1 MFKSTKQLIA
11 SVKTYCTDLLT
22 TLRAILATQTET
34 LAELRVQTALL
45 EKRDNE
51 LSELTGHAAYLVK
64 AEQHKLHRA
73 GQPPIN

>member
-1 MFKSTKQLIA
+1 MYKRIKQ
-11 SVKTYCTDLLT
+11 YFTDVLT

-51 LSELTGHAAYLVK
+51 LSELTSHAAYLRK
-64 AEQHKLHRA
+64 AEAHKLHRA
-73 GQPPIN
+73 GQPPLN